1 MNHHVDFVL
10 FVLRIGLGVTM
21 ALHGL
26 NKVRNGLDGVGGWFE
41 SMGMKPG
48 KLNAQMAAYTE
59 IGSGALFAIGLFT
72 SLAAAGIVGL
82 MAVAYMVAHR
92 DKGFFI
98 FNPDQGWEYVFIIGL
113 AALAVGGI
121 GPGQWSFDNA
131 FGIGRDGYYESW
143 WGVVITLVVG
153 LGGAAGQLATFW
165 RPPAKVS

>member
-1 MNHHVDFVL
+1 MSDHIDFVL
-10 FVLRIGLGVTM
+10 FVLRVGLGVTM

-41 SMGMKPG
+41 SMGVKPG
-48 KLNAQMAAYTE
+48 KLNAMMAAYTE
-59 IGSGALFAIGLFT
+59 IGAGAAFAVGLFT
-72 SLAAAGIVGL
+72 PFAAAGMVAL

-121 GPGQWSFDNA
+121 GPGQWSFDKVL
-131 FGIGRDGYYESW
+131 GITDSGYYSSW

-153 LGGAAGQLATFW
+153 LGSAAGQLATFY